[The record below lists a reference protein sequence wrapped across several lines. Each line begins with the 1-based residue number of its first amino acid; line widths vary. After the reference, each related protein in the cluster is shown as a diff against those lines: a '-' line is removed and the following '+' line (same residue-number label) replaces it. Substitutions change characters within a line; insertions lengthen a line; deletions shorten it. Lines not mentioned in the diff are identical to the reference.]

1 MEHIHK
7 INSSKEQKGE
17 VLDSAGTTS
26 SVIGYAEGLTEVD
39 ADSQECLAKSVVIV
53 SEAGERHKYYVKVG
67 STGELFN
74 PWGMY
79 SEGTSNKFA
88 KHRGKYVWNLVE
100 VSFKSFDF
108 YKQFLSSRNPA
119 WLHNA
124 QRESRNA

>member
-74 PWGMY
+74 PWGMFT
-79 SEGTSNKFA
+79 EGTESEYQR
-88 KHRGKYVWNLVE
+88 HRGKNRWN
-100 VSFKSFDF
+100 F
-108 YKQFLSSRNPA
+108 RNV
-119 WLHNA
+119 
-124 QRESRNA
+124 